1 MRRKSVFDPHA
12 IALKVPDCGY
22 KLRRIEFQ
30 AVGELAGDRFVIA
43 GSGQVVNLSD
53 AAVAAGQGEL
63 RGAFEAPV
71 TESSQLVVESFVTGG
86 AR

>member
-30 AVGELAGDRFVIA
+30 AVGELAGARFVVA